1 MTTTTAVVPTQD
13 VTLGDTFVRISG
25 QGFPLVFVHG
35 FTTTSEFWKE
45 QVEEF
50 SKSHRVIRINLPG
63 HGASPAPTSRGY
75 RIEDF
80 VEDVARVF
88 QELSVD
94 RAVLIG
100 LSMGGIIAQKTA
112 VKYPHLV
119 KALVLVDT
127 TAHGTGADATA
138 DAFLA
143 VVDKRGA
150 KKAIQDLSDLSFGS
164 SATPALVEWARR
176 EVIQSPEFVAR
187 AAIRS
192 ISDADT
198 RDSLVQIKVPTLVIA
213 GDEDRVTPPRESEI
227 LAKGIGNSTLSIIPG
242 AGHFSMLEKP
252 TAFNRILRRFL
263 DKQVPRGDNLNQ
275 AESQNRAS
283 D

>member
-1 MTTTTAVVPTQD
+1 MTTTTAVVPTHD
-13 VTLGDTFVRISG
+13 VTIGDTFVRISG

-50 SKSHRVIRINLPG
+50 SKSYRVIRMNLPG
-63 HGASPAPTSRGY
+63 HGPSPAPTSRGY

-150 KKAIQDLSDLSFGS
+150 NKAIQDLSDLSFGS
-164 SATPALVEWARR
+164 SATPALIEWARR

-192 ISDADT
+192 ISDTDT
-198 RDSLVQIKVPTLVIA
+198 RSSLSQIKAPTLVIA
-213 GDEDRVTPPRESEI
+213 GEEDRVTPPGESEI
-227 LAKGIGNSTLSIIPG
+227 LAKGIRNSTLSIIPE

-252 TAFNRILRRFL
+252 AAFNRILKRFL
-263 DKQVPRGDNLNQ
+263 DELSLGP
-275 AESQNRAS
+275 S
-283 D
+283 

>member
-1 MTTTTAVVPTQD
+1 MTTTTAAIPAQD
-13 VTLGDTFVRISG
+13 VTIGDTFVRISG
-25 QGFPLVFVHG
+25 QSVPLVFVHG

-45 QVEEF
+45 QAEDL
-50 SKSHRVIRINLPG
+50 SKSYRVIRINLPG
-63 HGASPAPTSRGY
+63 HGASPSPTSRSY

-88 QELSVD
+88 QDLSVD

-100 LSMGGIIAQKTA
+100 LSMGGIIAQKIA

-127 TAHGTGADATA
+127 TSHGIGADATA

-143 VVDKRGA
+143 AVDKRGA
-150 KKAIQDLSDLSFGS
+150 EKAIQDLSDLSFGS
-164 SATPALVEWARR
+164 SASPALVEWARR
-176 EVIQSPEFVAR
+176 EVIQTPEFVAR

-198 RDSLVQIKVPTLVIA
+198 RSSLSQIKVPTLVIA
-213 GDEDRVTPPRESEI
+213 GEEDRVTPPRESEI
-227 LAKGIGNSTLSIIPG
+227 LAKGISSSTLSIIPK
-242 AGHFSMLEKP
+242 AGHFSMLENP
-252 TAFNRILRRFL
+252 AAFNRILRRFL
-263 DKQVPRGDNLNQ
+263 DELSRDP
-275 AESQNRAS
+275 S
-283 D
+283 

>member
-1 MTTTTAVVPTQD
+1 
-13 VTLGDTFVRISG
+13 
-25 QGFPLVFVHG
+25 
-35 FTTTSEFWKE
+35 
-45 QVEEF
+45 
-50 SKSHRVIRINLPG
+50 
-63 HGASPAPTSRGY
+63 
-75 RIEDF
+75 
-80 VEDVARVF
+80 
-88 QELSVD
+88 
-94 RAVLIG
+94 
-100 LSMGGIIAQKTA
+100 MGGIIAQKTA

-213 GDEDRVTPPRESEI
+213 GDGDRVTPPRESEI

-263 DKQVPRGDNLNQ
+263 DELSRGP
-275 AESQNRAS
+275 S
-283 D
+283 